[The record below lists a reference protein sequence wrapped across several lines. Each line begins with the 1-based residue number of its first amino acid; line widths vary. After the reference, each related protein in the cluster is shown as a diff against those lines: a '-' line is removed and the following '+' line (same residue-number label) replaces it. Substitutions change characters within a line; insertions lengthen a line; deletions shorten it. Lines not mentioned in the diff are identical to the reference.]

1 MDIADL
7 QLVEAVAERGSF
19 SAAAAALRL
28 SQPSVSARIA
38 AVERGIG
45 ASLFLRDSRGARL
58 TPAGERYLGY
68 LRRSL
73 RLLADGAHAAAA
85 ETPQRPWMIGVP
97 ASYAAALAP
106 LLIDAAERQRRA
118 VTLRT
123 GHSRHLR
130 DELRDGRLDLAI
142 TTPGPL
148 PSELASRHLI
158 DSPIVTVASPH
169 QAEPD
174 RYAIHGWDEAGTGTL
189 ITELLG
195 RGLPRQK
202 ISLVSPAD
210 TAIALALH
218 HGYLAVVPQLA
229 ARFQLS
235 CGALHLID
243 TGLPTLHASLEW
255 LQPSH
260 RRDTDPISELTHT
273 VDDQLH

>member
-1 MDIADL
+1 MDVADL

-73 RLLADGAHAAAA
+73 RLLADGARAAAA

-97 ASYAAALAP
+97 ASYAPALAP
-106 LLIDAAERQRRA
+106 LLIDAAARQGRA

-130 DELRDGRLDLAI
+130 EELCDGRLDLAI
-142 TTPGPL
+142 ATPGPL

-169 QAEPD
+169 
-174 RYAIHGWDEAGTGTL
+174 EARVRPL
-189 ITELLG
+189 RHPRLG
-195 RGLPRQK
+195 RSRHRNDHHRAAR
-202 ISLVSPAD
+202 SRSPAPQGQPRVTRGYRD
-210 TAIALALH
+210 RAAPCTTATS
-218 HGYLAVVPQLA
+218 P
-229 ARFQLS
+229 
-235 CGALHLID
+235 
-243 TGLPTLHASLEW
+243 
-255 LQPSH
+255 
-260 RRDTDPISELTHT
+260 
-273 VDDQLH
+273 